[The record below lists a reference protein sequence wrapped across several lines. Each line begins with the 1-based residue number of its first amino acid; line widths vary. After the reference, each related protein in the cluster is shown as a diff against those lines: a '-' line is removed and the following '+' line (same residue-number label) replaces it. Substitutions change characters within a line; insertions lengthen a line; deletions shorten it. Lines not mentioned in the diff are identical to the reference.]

1 MKLTVAGVAA
11 MGMLA
16 AGAAMAGAFDEC
28 NLRGDQAAMMRCLVD
43 ADRDAQEQL
52 NKVEGDLA
60 RKARD
65 LDTAT
70 GRPVAAPALAR
81 SMREFG
87 NYRKAQCEFVRAM
100 YPTGT
105 RGDQAQAAC
114 MVDMTR
120 RRVRDLQN

>member
-1 MKLTVAGVAA
+1 MIRAMVLAVAGFLATNAA
-11 MGMLA
+11 F
-16 AGAAMAGAFDEC
+16 AGAIDEC
-28 NLRGDQAAMMRCLVD
+28 NLRGDAGTVSRCLVD
-43 ADRDAQEQL
+43 AEREAQEQL
-52 NKVEGDLA
+52 NRVEGEAA

-70 GRPVAAPALAR
+70 GHAAAAPALAR

-87 NYRKAQCEFVRAM
+87 EYRKAQCEFVRAM
-100 YPTGT
+100 YPVGT
-105 RGDQAQAAC
+105 RGDQAQAGC